1 MIVIIFIIFLKLY
14 RLFSL
19 KPFKHK
25 IYFPLKPEIYFP
37 YRVSILVHFR
47 FFTFQE
53 VNLLSSG
60 NRVSV
65 SVEPWRLT
73 SVGNEDRENGRKPVF
88 NYILSGFGPL
98 SLQTTRAVFA
108 ASVW

>member
-25 IYFPLKPEIYFP
+25 ICFPLKPEIYFP

-65 SVEPWRLT
+65 SVEPCK
-73 SVGNEDRENGRKPVF
+73 GRQQACKGGIVPA
-88 NYILSGFGPL
+88 NTDKILK
-98 SLQTTRAVFA
+98 T
-108 ASVW
+108 

>member
-25 IYFPLKPEIYFP
+25 ICFPLKPEIYFP

-60 NRVSV
+60 NRVVLV
-65 SVEPWRLT
+65 SSP
-73 SVGNEDRENGRKPVF
+73 
-88 NYILSGFGPL
+88 GFIVL
-98 SLQTTRAVFA
+98 YCECEFVMTYLMNL
-108 ASVW
+108 

>member
-25 IYFPLKPEIYFP
+25 ICFPLKPEIYFP
-37 YRVSILVHFR
+37 YQVSILVHFR

-65 SVEPWRLT
+65 SVEPCLDQVSRIHNMRPGDLVWVQRDVWR
-73 SVGNEDRENGRKPVF
+73 VPPDIF
-88 NYILSGFGPL
+88 NLPNYVRP
-98 SLQTTRAVFA
+98 
-108 ASVW
+108 

>member
-19 KPFKHK
+19 KPFKHE
-25 IYFPLKPEIYFP
+25 ICFPLKPEIYFP

-65 SVEPWRLT
+65 SVEP
-73 SVGNEDRENGRKPVF
+73 
-88 NYILSGFGPL
+88 
-98 SLQTTRAVFA
+98 
-108 ASVW
+108 

>member
-25 IYFPLKPEIYFP
+25 ICFPLKPEIYFP

-65 SVEPWRLT
+65 SVEPWIYGTLPGCWT
-73 SVGNEDRENGRKPVF
+73 
-88 NYILSGFGPL
+88 
-98 SLQTTRAVFA
+98 
-108 ASVW
+108 

>member
-25 IYFPLKPEIYFP
+25 ICFPLKPEIYFP
-37 YRVSILVHFR
+37 YQVSILVHFR

-65 SVEPWRLT
+65 SVEPCYKNNTLA
-73 SVGNEDRENGRKPVF
+73 SCV
-88 NYILSGFGPL
+88 LSSLEFITPL
-98 SLQTTRAVFA
+98 QMAK
-108 ASVW
+108 

>member
-25 IYFPLKPEIYFP
+25 ICFPLKPEIYFP

-65 SVEPWRLT
+65 SVEPCRTMYLLT
-73 SVGNEDRENGRKPVF
+73 KWKGRMGKYLAPGHGVRTERSEVPA
-88 NYILSGFGPL
+88 L
-98 SLQTTRAVFA
+98 
-108 ASVW
+108 

>member
-25 IYFPLKPEIYFP
+25 ICFPLKPEIYFP

-65 SVEPWRLT
+65 SVEPCVKVAKFEIKRHFFCT
-73 SVGNEDRENGRKPVF
+73 F
-88 NYILSGFGPL
+88 
-98 SLQTTRAVFA
+98 
-108 ASVW
+108 

>member
-25 IYFPLKPEIYFP
+25 ICFPLKPEIYFP

-65 SVEPWRLT
+65 SVEPCLNGLR
-73 SVGNEDRENGRKPVF
+73 SGNGCFLALLD
-88 NYILSGFGPL
+88 
-98 SLQTTRAVFA
+98 AVKFHDLKA
-108 ASVW
+108 CKISR